1 MGNHIPLQR
10 KTAIFPF
17 ATANLTFSGNTMVS
31 ETIFLCCPFLTPL
44 NIFRDRAMNTN
55 HEHIFPLP
63 LFVGGFPFS
72 GHPCAVFFR
81 AWIGR
86 IVAVGRLLDKL
97 LRRLFRQPVHVV
109 KSQLPLYGLC
119 LFPVGACVVLLV
131 QETEQNQLYL
141 HNSNGLGIVWR
152 ICRSL
157 SSHNQF
163 VYHARKRQRSV
174 TEPFRYLPLH
184 NLLVDILPRAF
195 RAGGLRLH
203 PVSFPEALCA

>member
-1 MGNHIPLQR
+1 MNISFRFRCFWVVFLFLGIPVQYSFVHGSAELSPWVD
-10 KTAIFPF
+10 FW
-17 ATANLTFSGNTMVS
+17 
-31 ETIFLCCPFLTPL
+31 
-44 NIFRDRAMNTN
+44 TN
-55 HEHIFPLP
+55 YCDAF
-63 LFVGGFPFS
+63 
-72 GHPCAVFFR
+72 
-81 AWIGR
+81 
-86 IVAVGRLLDKL
+86 
-97 LRRLFRQPVHVV
+97 FRQPVLVV

-174 TEPFRYLPLH
+174 TEPFRYLPQH
-184 NLLVDILPRAF
+184 NLLVDILPAPSAPGASACILYPSR
-195 RAGGLRLH
+195 RLYARRH
-203 PVSFPEALCA
+203 PRQRRL